1 MKNYCCGKCGSV
13 DLFIDDRENQKALMC
28 ANCGKWIKWIS
39 KSELPL
45 LKRFIKNDEITLLK
59 ISKLFKDTE
68 KIILLRKNKDGN
80 FKRETLELWEIQDSK
95 YAGSEVI
102 EINYSIELIQSC
114 ETTLKI
120 TPVLTI
126 YDI

>member
-1 MKNYCCGKCGSV
+1 MKNYCCDKCGSV
-13 DLFIDDRENQKALMC
+13 DLFIDDRGNQKALMC

-39 KSELPL
+39 KSELSL

-80 FKRETLELWEIQDSK
+80 FKRETLELWEIQNSK
-95 YAGSEVI
+95 YTGSEVI

>member
-1 MKNYCCGKCGSV
+1 MKNYCCDKCGSV
-13 DLFIDDRENQKALMC
+13 DLFIDDRGNQKALMC

>member
-1 MKNYCCGKCGSV
+1 MKNYCCDKCGSV
-13 DLFIDDRENQKALMC
+13 DLFIDDRGNQKALMC

-80 FKRETLELWEIQDSK
+80 LKKETLELWEIQDSK

>member
-1 MKNYCCGKCGSV
+1 MKNYYCEKCGSV
-13 DLFIDDRENQKALMC
+13 DFFIDERENQKALMC
-28 ANCGKWIKWIS
+28 ASCGRWIKWIS
-39 KSELPL
+39 KSELPY
-45 LKRFIKNDEITLLK
+45 LKRFINAYTMTVLK
-59 ISKLFKDTE
+59 ISKLFNTE
-68 KIILLRKNKDGN
+68 ELILLKKCKDGN
-80 FKRETLELWEIQDSK
+80 FKKETLELWEIQDSK
-95 YAGSEVI
+95 HAGSEVI

>member
-1 MKNYCCGKCGSV
+1 MKNYCCDKCGSI
-13 DLFIDDRENQKALMC
+13 DLFIDDRGNQKALMC

-45 LKRFIKNDEITLLK
+45 LKRFIKNYEITLLK

-68 KIILLRKNKDGN
+68 EVILLRKSKDGN
-80 FKRETLELWEIQDSK
+80 LKRETLELWEIQDSK
-95 YAGSEVI
+95 YAENEVI

>member
-1 MKNYCCGKCGSV
+1 
-13 DLFIDDRENQKALMC
+13 MC

-45 LKRFIKNDEITLLK
+45 LKRFIKNYEITLLK

-68 KIILLRKNKDGN
+68 EVILLRKSKDGN
-80 FKRETLELWEIQDSK
+80 LKRETLELWEIQDSK
-95 YAGSEVI
+95 YAENEVI

>member
-1 MKNYCCGKCGSV
+1 MKNYCCDKCGSV
-13 DLFIDDRENQKALMC
+13 DLFIDDRGNQKALMC

-39 KSELPL
+39 KSELSL
-45 LKRFIKNDEITLLK
+45 LKSFIKNDEITLLK

-80 FKRETLELWEIQDSK
+80 FKKETLELWEIQDSK

>member
-1 MKNYCCGKCGSV
+1 MKNYYCDKCGSV

-59 ISKLFKDTE
+59 ISKLFKDTK